1 MAKPKNPAS
10 MASDKRNANY
20 DFKQK
25 EPSRRMGEGNFANL
39 PKDAKIVEFGQAHN
53 YRDGMVN
60 SYDASVSG
68 LSGID
73 ENRRKK

>member
-1 MAKPKNPAS
+1 MAKPKEVAS
-10 MASDKRNANY
+10 MAKDKRNANY

-25 EPSRRMGEGNFANL
+25 EPSRRMGGGDFANL
-39 PKDAKIVEFGQAHN
+39 PKDAKILQFGESHD
-53 YRDGMVN
+53 YRDGLVN

-73 ENRRKK
+73 ENRRD